1 MFEDLIKNVENNEE
15 LKDYIFDL
23 IMNGEEKSFNL
34 DNPIINLGECIWIF
48 YKLKDGKVKISNRIF
63 EQRLYNYYSSKLEN
77 KVDMSSYN
85 FKENFITS
93 TGLRF

>member
-34 DNPIINLGECIWIF
+34 DNPIINLGNVFGYFIN
-48 YKLKDGKVKISNRIF
+48 KDGKVKISNRI
-63 EQRLYNYYSSKLEN
+63 LNKDYIIIILLSWKIKL
-77 KVDMSSYN
+77 
-85 FKENFITS
+85 I
-93 TGLRF
+93 